1 MAAPTRAVKNSLT
14 QLLKAEQLLC
24 YVTDR
29 HQLPGSE
36 SAQRQLLLEKIAE
49 AAQAGVD
56 YVQIREKDLS
66 ARELETLARDA
77 VRIVRNHASDP
88 AGGLHKT
95 TVLINSRA
103 DVALACDAGGVQ
115 LPANDIS
122 ASEVRC
128 ICTGRKEGDRLT
140 VGISCH
146 TPEEVPEAQKQGA
159 DFVLFAPVFE
169 KEKHRPAGLENLR
182 LACEYSIPVFAL
194 GGVTLENAASCFGA
208 GATGIAGI
216 RLFQENKIANVVREL
231 RKS

>member
-1 MAAPTRAVKNSLT
+1 LN
-14 QLLKAEQLLC
+14 QLLKTEQLLC
-24 YVTDR
+24 YITDR

-36 SAQRQLLLEKIAE
+36 SAQRQRLLEKMAE

-66 ARELETLARDA
+66 TRELETIVHEA
-77 VRIVRNHASDP
+77 VKIVRNCQFHPFDELRKT
-88 AGGLHKT
+88 GL
-95 TVLINSRA
+95 LINSRP
-103 DVALACDAGGVQ
+103 DIALACGAAGVQ

-122 ASEVRC
+122 ASDVRR
-128 ICTGRKEGDRLT
+128 ICAGLKEQRRLT
-140 VGISCH
+140 VGVSCH
-146 TPEEVPEAQKQGA
+146 SLEEVQEAQKQGA

-169 KEKHRPAGLENLR
+169 KEKQKPAGLENLR